1 MLRTIARAAGASP
14 FGSTVERITSPPL
27 GKSPCA
33 NGVNVTGT
41 GAASSP
47 SPTLSPDRTKRQQSV
62 KGLIVNNRLKGL
74 GVMLA
79 VIGLAFVAG
88 GGFALYQ
95 TNQGAHA
102 LQAFSAA
109 QNVTLS
115 YNEAGQLVDRG
126 KTEGA
131 QNIMSLLTND
141 WGYSVD
147 GSELNPNDP
156 LVNTASEY
164 MYQMATI
171 SYHTLHATTTVT
183 FPEDVVV
190 DGKVV
195 QAAGTYD
202 FANDGKYWTGFDRTD
217 PIQGA
222 AREKIWTGTAHAL
235 IAELGVGS
243 VTASALTMGLG
254 IAALFALIGLTVV
267 LTGLGLVWATRAEK
281 VAVPAAQRETVIA

>member
-1 MLRTIARAAGASP
+1 MNKRLQRLGLGLVLIGIVFFAAG
-14 FGSTVERITSPPL
+14 GY
-27 GKSPCA
+27 
-33 NGVNVTGT
+33 
-41 GAASSP
+41 
-47 SPTLSPDRTKRQQSV
+47 TLYRTQ
-62 KGLIVNNRLKGL
+62 
-74 GVMLA
+74 
-79 VIGLAFVAG
+79 
-88 GGFALYQ
+88 
-95 TNQGAHA
+95 QGANA

-109 QNVTLS
+109 QNVKLN
-115 YNEAGQLVDRG
+115 YNDQGQLTDRG

-131 QNIMSLLTND
+131 QAIMSLLVND
-141 WGYSVD
+141 WGFTVD
-147 GSELNPNDP
+147 PNELNPNDP

-171 SYHTLHATTTVT
+171 SYHTLHAATTVT

-202 FANDGKYWTGFDRTD
+202 FQNTGKYWTGFDRTD

-222 AREKIWTGTAHAL
+222 ARDKIWTGTAHAL

-254 IAALFALIGLTVV
+254 VAALFALIGFTVLV
-267 LTGLGLVWATRAEK
+267 TGLGLIWATRAATEK
-281 VAVPAAQRETVIA
+281 VKALAFQPASNPA